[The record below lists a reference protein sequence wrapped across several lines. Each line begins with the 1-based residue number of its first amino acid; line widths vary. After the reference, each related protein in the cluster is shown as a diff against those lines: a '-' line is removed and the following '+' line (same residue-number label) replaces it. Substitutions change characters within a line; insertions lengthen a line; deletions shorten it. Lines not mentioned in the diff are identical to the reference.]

1 MLTFKEHK
9 INGRTIETG
18 SEQHYKNTAVDF
30 LLVQLPLQAKALSE
44 LYGKDKWRNEISKFK
59 SENFKVLSLL
69 Q

>member
-1 MLTFKEHK
+1 MGIFKAHK
-9 INGRTIETG
+9 INEKTIKTG